1 MRMPSRRDRVRAR
14 HLPARAAGADR
25 GVPRRL
31 QRAGPLT
38 TTGRHRLPSAP
49 AASREGTMSLSTIEA
64 SLREDITTVE
74 AKVRSIL
81 DEHLPALATAAADAE
96 SDPIAQALENTFLD
110 DDEKTLV
117 ASLI

>member
-1 MRMPSRRDRVRAR
+1 
-14 HLPARAAGADR
+14 
-25 GVPRRL
+25 
-31 QRAGPLT
+31 
-38 TTGRHRLPSAP
+38 
-49 AASREGTMSLSTIEA
+49 MSLSTIEA

-74 AKVRSIL
+74 ARVRSIL

-117 ASLI
+117 ASLISKLGTAAKDVQAAESEPAASETPAEPEPTAEVPQPVAAGPTVGGAAT